1 MATGATP
8 KRRVQV
14 ASDIEK
20 NRQEGNW
27 TRCLELT
34 SQLSSDQK
42 QLFQFLTGEA
52 KLEKFLQN
60 CEDLPVPT
68 GPHKDPLSL
77 HMIHIQSKG
86 PHEPEFIDDES
97 ETNRETLLAEA
108 KDHLEQCLSSCANSP
123 LSIDTNLLL
132 AKVYYVSGQYSRAL
146 QHIEDSGIEKVTQVE
161 KSLPL
166 RVMKLVA
173 ESFAVKGMCLEKES
187 SHDTDNQDSVKTTCL
202 TKSTELAIRYLQNL
216 EKMTGPYQ
224 IIQLGNILDT
234 AIQKAPMLFVQSGQ
248 IMSAVNAYRSF
259 MNAQEIASTLNLR
272 QFMSRQFAETLI
284 RGVSKSAWPP
294 FDLSLTS
301 FTGPWKPNRYIGQ
314 SLFAPKEREEEIILL
329 LLISESLAAR
339 NVVLERSPEFAES
352 RAASLSAVTA
362 IYDLLTITLTPVKY
376 FYHDPFERAMKF
388 CYKVKHVWFQFALT
402 LIKSKEAPERAVKLL
417 IEAAEMD
424 SSDPIPLM
432 FAARQCIEE
441 LEDPPTGLQHAMGAF
456 DRVERSTAEKGDKT
470 LDSVKSRAALLVGIA
485 HSVLFESAHDGL
497 SKQNSHH
504 LDSAV
509 KYLKIAM
516 KCNPTDHLPL
526 MHMSLLMAS
535 QRLIKQAFQYAQAA
549 LTLNPIHL
557 PTIKL
562 VILLLS
568 SLKQY
573 NDALEVV
580 EAALQEYP
588 DHLILLYIKCHLT
601 ELVVSRSATMA
612 VAKHMLYVWKNISSD
627 ESLVKSSSQ
636 YYHRGSIL
644 TTGSNLDNVSLKM
657 EITLSEVMSIDSAA
671 GMALTASAIS
681 PSITISAGGGGGGP
695 TGSVMAGLDK
705 VDLHVT
711 SSSKSSKHHT
721 TMFNIHLHIWLLII
735 ELFIKLDQLDQAE
748 SAIFEGANSLFGPFS
763 HQMMYV
769 KGLLAKAKGN
779 LDEARTYLQNAVS
792 INPLHCKA
800 LQQLAHV
807 YHLLDNN
814 LVAEKYIRDSL
825 KIDATVHESWSYFGL
840 ILDALGDHLHACNCQ
855 KTALQLESTAP
866 ILTFSLIPRA
876 VFD

>member
-1 MATGATP
+1 MAATSTP
-8 KRRVQV
+8 KRKVQV
-14 ASDIEK
+14 ASEIEK

-27 TRCLELT
+27 NRCLELT
-34 SQLSSDQK
+34 SQLSSDQR

-60 CEDLPVPT
+60 CKELPVVVPSF
-68 GPHKDPLSL
+68 GPAKDPLTL
-77 HMIHIQSKG
+77 NLVQIQSSKS
-86 PHEPEFIDDES
+86 PDEPTFIDDD
-97 ETNRETLLAEA
+97 ETGASRETLLAEA
-108 KDHLEQCLSSCANSP
+108 KDHLEQCLSSCADSP

-132 AKVYYVSGQYSRAL
+132 AKVYYVSAQYGQAL
-146 QHIEDSGIEKVTQVE
+146 RHIEDSGIEKVTQVE

-173 ESFAVKGMCLEKES
+173 ESFAVKGMCLEKE
-187 SHDTDNQDSVKTTCL
+187 HPTDTKNDSVKTACL
-202 TKSTELAIRYLQNL
+202 TKATELAIRYLQNL

-234 AIQKAPMLFVQSGQ
+234 AVQKAPMMYVQAGQ
-248 IMSAVNAYRSF
+248 IAQAVAAYRSF
-259 MNAQEIASTLNLR
+259 MNAQEIPSTLNLR
-272 QFMSRQFAETLI
+272 QFMSRQFAETLL
-284 RGVSKSAWPP
+284 RGVSKSAWPN
-294 FDLSLTS
+294 FDLSQTTV
-301 FTGPWKPNRYIGQ
+301 TGPWKPNRYIGQ
-314 SLFAPKEREEEIILL
+314 SLYVPKDREEEIILL

-339 NVVLERSPEFAES
+339 NVVLERSPEFADS

-376 FYHDPFERAMKF
+376 FYLDSFERSMKF

-417 IEAAEMD
+417 LEVAEMD
-424 SSDPIPLM
+424 LIDPIPLM
-432 FAARQCIEE
+432 FAAKQCIEE
-441 LEDPPTGLQHAMGAF
+441 LEDPIQGLKCAKAAYERIEKSNPATNG
-456 DRVERSTAEKGDKT
+456 DRKMD
-470 LDSVKSRAALLVGIA
+470 LLKSKAALIVGVA
-485 HSVLFESAHDGL
+485 HSVIFDTGKDAIQ
-497 SKQNSHH
+497 KNNSEH

-509 KYLKIAM
+509 NYLKIAI
-516 KCNPTDHLPL
+516 KCNPNDHLPL
-526 MHMSLLMAS
+526 MHLSLLMAS

-549 LTLNPIHL
+549 LRLNPIHL

-562 VILLLS
+562 VVLILS

-573 NDALEVV
+573 TDALEVV
-580 EAALQEYP
+580 DAALQEYP

-601 ELVVSRSATMA
+601 ELVISRAAAMVIA
-612 VAKHMLYVWKNISSD
+612 RHMLFVWKNISSD
-627 ESLVKSSSQ
+627 ESLVKSCSQ

-657 EITLSEVMSIDSAA
+657 EITLSEVMSIDSGGAFA
-671 GMALTASAIS
+671 NGSAIS
-681 PSITISAGGGGGGP
+681 PSITISGNAA
-695 TGSVMAGLDK
+695 SVMAGLDK
-705 VDLHVT
+705 ADSHA
-711 SSSKSSKHHT
+711 SSSTQSKHNA

-735 ELFIKLDQLDQAE
+735 ELFIKLEQLDQAE
-748 SAIFEGANSLFGPFS
+748 SAIFEGANTLFGPLS

-779 LDEARTYLQNAVS
+779 LEEARTYLQNSVS
-792 INPLHCKA
+792 INPLHSKA

-807 YHLLDNN
+807 YHLLGNH